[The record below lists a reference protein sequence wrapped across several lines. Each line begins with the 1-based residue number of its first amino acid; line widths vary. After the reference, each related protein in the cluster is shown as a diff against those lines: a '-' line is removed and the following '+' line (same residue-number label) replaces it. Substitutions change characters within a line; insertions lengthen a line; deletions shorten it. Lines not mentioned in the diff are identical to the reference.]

1 MAPDLGGPAGEGS
14 VEQPSGSAAVVDP
27 ATEAKAVMNVVQALE
42 GLDAA
47 AVTRVLDWAVKRYAA
62 ATLAKVPPRSQT
74 TAVPFRPPG
83 DVSDAHRDDLAALYE
98 AVNPATE
105 WESVL
110 VAAYWHQ
117 SVQGAD
123 HLDSQSL
130 NTGLKNLGHGVGNV
144 TRACSALIRQ
154 KPSLMMQVRK
164 AGSTK
169 QARKQY
175 RLTSAGVQRIR
186 EMLATGATREGAG

>member
-1 MAPDLGGPAGEGS
+1 MEHSSVAAP
-14 VEQPSGSAAVVDP
+14 VVDP
-27 ATEAKAVMNVVQALE
+27 ATEAKAVMNVVHALE

-62 ATLAKVPPRSQT
+62 TSLATVISRSQ
-74 TAVPFRPPG
+74 AAASSPG
-83 DVSDAHRDDLAALYE
+83 ADVDGEHRDDLAALYE
-98 AVNPATE
+98 AVSPVTE
-105 WESVL
+105 SESVL

-117 SVQGAD
+117 IVQGAEQ
-123 HLDSQSL
+123 LDSQSL
-130 NTGLKNLGHGVGNV
+130 NAGLKNLGHGVGNV

-154 KPSLMMQVRK
+154 KPALMMQVRK

-186 EMLATGATREGAG
+186 DLLATGATRERAG

>member
-1 MAPDLGGPAGEGS
+1 M
-14 VEQPSGSAAVVDP
+14 EQASGSSTLADP
-27 ATEAKAVMNVVQALE
+27 ATEAKAVMSVVQALE

-62 ATLAKVPPRSQT
+62 PTVAKVSPRSG
-74 TAVPFRPPG
+74 TAGVPFPAG
-83 DVSDAHRDDLAALYE
+83 VGNDEHRDDLAALYE
-98 AVNPATE
+98 AVSPATE

-117 SVQGAD
+117 IAQGAE

-130 NTGLKNLGHGVGNV
+130 NAGLKNLGHGVGNV

-154 KPSLMMQVRK
+154 KPALMMQVRK

-186 EMLATGATREGAG
+186 EMLATGATRDRAG